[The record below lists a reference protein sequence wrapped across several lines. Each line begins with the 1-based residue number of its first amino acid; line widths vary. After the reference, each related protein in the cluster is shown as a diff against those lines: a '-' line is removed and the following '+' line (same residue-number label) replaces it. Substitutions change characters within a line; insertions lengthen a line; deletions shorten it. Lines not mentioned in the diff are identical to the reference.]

1 LEQGEPLLASTG
13 PETRQTTMEVDS
25 LEQDNSL
32 RDYWKKK
39 GKKKE
44 RKRKEAK
51 GGSSASRVTDTN
63 HDGLVDKSS
72 GSPDSPCLTSTTSPD
87 GETNHKEQ
95 FNTSEQITT
104 TEEKSDIS
112 SPDYLRDFNALYSD
126 LTPGNLVSVSP
137 VDTSRDEIME
147 SNTSTNQEDSG
158 QQDAGI
164 DHLRL
169 SDDISV
175 PLEDNAVGEQVNT
188 EERSNPDQPKQNKSK
203 HIKKE
208 RPS

>member
-1 LEQGEPLLASTG
+1 
-13 PETRQTTMEVDS
+13 MEVNS
-25 LEQDNSL
+25 LEQDDSL

-39 GKKKE
+39 EKKKREKEGKKE

-51 GGSSASRVTDTN
+51 GGSSASRVTDT
-63 HDGLVDKSS
+63 DQEGLVDKSS
-72 GSPDSPCLTSTTSPD
+72 ESPDSPCLTSTTSPD

-95 FNTSEQITT
+95 INTSEQITT
-104 TEEKSDIS
+104 TEGKSDLS
-112 SPDYLRDFNALYSD
+112 TPDYLREFNALYSG
-126 LTPGNLVSVSP
+126 LSPENSASISP
-137 VDTSRDEIME
+137 VIDTGKDEIME

-169 SDDISV
+169 SDDITV
-175 PLEDNAVGEQVNT
+175 LLEDSASGEQVT
-188 EERSNPDQPKQNKSK
+188 QKDIATRTRRKQNKSK